1 MKVVNSKVGNFL
13 KGQSDEGLFGSEKE
27 PGMSPELEKL
37 AAREGVDPVLVQ
49 RARDRE
55 EEERDLRVLDAYNR
69 FESGLQEIL
78 LDPESGLMLLR
89 AGEAQSAVF
98 KVNDYFTE
106 EGGRLRDELPDDEC
120 RTRFMDILESRR
132 RTAVDAV
139 ARHQSQEYQNWKES
153 TAAKTID
160 SVLKGVNLCP
170 NAASLS
176 YGERLLEGAV
186 LRLYRGS
193 NPELLQLRLI
203 TAKQSM
209 YAGALESI
217 GEKDP
222 VSALIMTESWKEQLG
237 AERYE
242 FLHEMFEPQARNQHM
257 KQEFHLL
264 RNMEDEQLE
273 AELHDLKDDDMRRE
287 LAEMIRADRELR
299 RKVEEQAEE
308 ERMNL
313 ICRGLFKRFV
323 DGVLSVEDILDSG
336 LKDELR
342 SMWLGI
348 FSRKGVKGSDEALI
362 KVVAG
367 VIDDEISEEYLI
379 YGAVLDGLSEA
390 DAALLAALFMFKDNP
405 ESRLM
410 VNGLREIGAR
420 SEAVSADQRDQAA
433 AIRDFIHRVAAL
445 IGKGEPFSVIKVCN
459 EIIAD
464 HFANGLAVKEIE
476 TGQRKV
482 SEHESSAVME
492 SGQTADELNKPESV
506 DEAGDVA
513 VENEPAAENGRDQP
527 CKNNDEE
534 YHDVES

>member
-13 KGQSDEGLFGSEKE
+13 KGQSDEGLLGSEKE
-27 PGMSPELEKL
+27 PGMSPELKKL

-55 EEERDLRVLDAYNR
+55 EEERDLRVLDAYNS

-160 SVLKGVNLCP
+160 SVLKGVNICP

-237 AERYE
+237 AEHYE

-313 ICRGLFKRFV
+313 ICRELFKRFV

-336 LKDELR
+336 LKAELR

-367 VIDDEISEEYLI
+367 VIDDEISEEYQI
-379 YGAVLDGLSEA
+379 YGAVLDGLGEV

-405 ESRLM
+405 ESRLV